1 MISQIYSNE
10 NIFHYHFIVVITLK
24 SILVVLLVVLNMSSD
39 WQGLNTT
46 DVWRTFLKWLMMKE
60 KEVQNG
66 VFKAYRDL
74 EMEFYIL

>member
-10 NIFHYHFIVVITLK
+10 NIFHYHFIVVTTLK

-39 WQGLNTT
+39 WQGPNTT

-60 KEVQNG
+60 KEVRNG